1 MTGKLEDRGAKRDNM
16 ADDESDS
23 DERVESE
30 AGGEDDVIEEGAD
43 APPEIPFD
51 AEKSELV
58 LD

>member
-1 MTGKLEDRGAKRDNM
+1 M

-23 DERVESE
+23 DERVES
-30 AGGEDDVIEEGAD
+30 GDGDEDDAVEEGAD